1 VTDDVRDGWRT
12 AAACAGLGPQLFYDP
27 TPRSVARAKTVCA
40 GCAVRRACGASAVA
54 RGELGVWGG
63 LSADERRDG
72 LPLRPGPPPTID
84 DASLVALFGR
94 ADPAVRA
101 AVLLR
106 RHADLGRRT
115 TYRYLSR
122 AQDLGV
128 VERRGAHLY
137 PAGR

>member
-1 VTDDVRDGWRT
+1 VTDDASGDWRI

-40 GCAVRRACGASAVA
+40 GCAVRCACAASGVA
-54 RGELGVWGG
+54 GGELGVWGG
-63 LSADERRDG
+63 LTADERRDG
-72 LPLRPGPPPTID
+72 LPLRPGPPPTVD
-84 DASLVALFGR
+84 DASLVLLFGR
-94 ADPAVRA
+94 ADTAVRA

-106 RHADLGRRT
+106 RHADLSRRT
-115 TYRYLSR
+115 IYKYLGR

-137 PAGR
+137 PVGR